1 MRKSRVPNLSEQ
13 PKRIREFIKYV
24 RQVCRKHSIEL
35 YLGRGSRIVYPL
47 FADGKRRT
55 ARAMGMGC
63 FEEDD
68 ETGYAKLMVAMK
80 RPRWQWLGTL
90 AHELC
95 HVMQWLE
102 CEPTY
107 YGTAK
112 MKGDD
117 ASAYVDQWLEF
128 EKEFDKRTIRRA
140 VQLTCDCELDNE
152 KRTVRMIKKFK
163 LPIDTKRYIQSANSY
178 LFFHQVMF
186 ENRTWYNKKMFSP
199 EVLDHMP
206 DHFLP
211 EASYRIGKMPREY
224 VEYLEGIVIN
234 KNGWSWKSRNVATAR
249 RAAKRAAK

>member
-1 MRKSRVPNLSEQ
+1 MNNSPVPNLREQ

-24 RQVCRKHSIEL
+24 RQVCRKHNIDL

-47 FADGKRRT
+47 LCDGK
-55 ARAMGMGC
+55 ANHSKMMGKGC

-68 ETGYAKLMVAMK
+68 ATGEAKLMVAMK

-112 MKGDD
+112 MNGND
-117 ASAYVDQWLEF
+117 ASAYVDEWLEF
-128 EKEFDKRTIRRA
+128 EEDFDKKTMRRA
-140 VQLTCDCELDNE
+140 AQLICDCELDNE
-152 KRTVRMIKKFK
+152 KRTVRLIKKFK
-163 LPIDTKRYIQSANSY
+163 LPIDIKRYIQSANSY
-178 LFFHQVMF
+178 LFFHQAMF
-186 ENRTWYNKKMFSP
+186 ENRSWYNKKMFNP

-211 EASYRIGKMPREY
+211 DESYKIGKMPRGY
-224 VEYLEGIVIN
+224 VDYLEATVIN
-234 KNGWSWKSRNVATAR
+234 KTGWTWKNRTAKRHR
-249 RAAKRAAK
+249 RAAK